1 MGLLGSCDQK
11 RETGFAPYMTYRSI
25 SATSNLQMASTKTTF
40 HCSGVIIWFLF
51 ERTKISKGFT
61 LTIGVTIKSTKI
73 YTKIIYQ
80 SFYIQIM
87 SLLPVSP
94 GSSSYLLHQVCE
106 PLRLESMPWNWLLIK
121 VFQRDQ
127 LPNREARNPWGKNG
141 KQFCRKI
148 MESHAGQL
156 SVQHV
161 QLGFVASTSSTIDDS
176 CEIDG
181 TFSTILSAPNCAE
194 NSRQLCEM
202 NLEVRMNLKCV
213 ICSSYVQDC
222 QIVRCLLSFD
232 YMTRGGKS
240 PTLPPTIIEV
250 EILKKA
256 NSFRSIPFSTF
267 HFFQMDF
274 SGKKNANY

>member
-1 MGLLGSCDQK
+1 
-11 RETGFAPYMTYRSI
+11 
-25 SATSNLQMASTKTTF
+25 MASTKTTF

-127 LPNREARNPWGKNG
+127 LPNREAGNPLGGKNR
-141 KQFCRKI
+141 KQFRTRKSMGKSCRLVECSTCSTRICCIHIFHYWRLVWNWWDIFHHFISSKLCRKFQ
-148 MESHAGQL
+148 A
-156 SVQHV
+156 V
-161 QLGFVASTSSTIDDS
+161 
-176 CEIDG
+176 
-181 TFSTILSAPNCAE
+181 
-194 NSRQLCEM
+194 
-202 NLEVRMNLKCV
+202 VRNKP
-213 ICSSYVQDC
+213 
-222 QIVRCLLSFD
+222 
-232 YMTRGGKS
+232 GG
-240 PTLPPTIIEV
+240 
-250 EILKKA
+250 
-256 NSFRSIPFSTF
+256 
-267 HFFQMDF
+267 
-274 SGKKNANY
+274 